1 MIVAAFLFGILIFSI
16 SVFFL
21 ISYINSNK
29 SWRRNQHAWV
39 RQRQL
44 QLKLE
49 ADLRARIEA
58 DTHRFEET
66 RRALLERAGGD
77 SERPGREHAV

>member
-1 MIVAAFLFGILIFSI
+1 MIVAAFLFGVLIFCI

-29 SWRRNQHAWV
+29 SWRRNQHARV
-39 RQRQL
+39 RQREL

-58 DTHRFEET
+58 DAHQFDEA
-66 RRALLERAGGD
+66 RRALLGREGGD
-77 SERPGREHAV
+77 SERPGRKHAV